1 MSDGN
6 IVDSA
11 LLEGH
16 PLTFSGGSVMASGVS
31 SAPGGSV
38 HGHRITDSGLTTT
51 GGSLL
56 ASGDAPSGMRSAPG
70 SVRGDARRMDLS
82 STEPTTG
89 TDTVTDPT
97 GSSGVNTPSSQVRV

>member
-1 MSDGN
+1 MSDGS

-11 LLEGH
+11 MLEGH
-16 PLTFSGGSVMASGVS
+16 PLTLSGGSVMASGIS

-38 HGHRITDSGLTTT
+38 HGHPITGSGLTST

-56 ASGDAPSGMRSAPG
+56 GSGGAPTGMRSAPG

-82 STEPTTG
+82 STEPTEGTG
-89 TDTVTDPT
+89 TITNPT
-97 GSSGVNTPSSQVRV
+97 GSSGDNTPSSQVR